1 MTLLGRLAELA
12 ACQQALSAGREGA
25 AAAVITGA
33 PGIGKTTVWRAA
45 AGTQPAGTVLRTTG
59 LQGGQAG
66 LANLADLLDP
76 VTDSLLPRLPLP
88 QADALRMALGLAPAA
103 APVTAALLE
112 RATVGVLRE
121 LAATGVVI
129 AVDDEQWVD
138 QDSLRLLESAVV
150 RLKDAP
156 VRWLVAVRSGHT
168 GRGLAQVLDH
178 ELGPAVTR
186 VDLAGLDDAALSE
199 LVMDRFPGRWS
210 PGVLRRMVTLAAGSP
225 YAALE
230 LARETAAVGGR
241 DGTAVHLP
249 ATLADSLRSRLER
262 LPPKVLTV
270 VQAAAVAETPTRA
283 LLRAID
289 GGAADGRVDE
299 ALEAGVLDANP
310 PDPVLRF
317 SHPLLRQTAEGMLSG
332 PGRRRLHRAIGAAL
346 ADPDQAAWH
355 LARGAD
361 EPDETLAEQ
370 AEHAAQ
376 RASARGAP
384 ARAAALAQAAAELT
398 PDPDSLPAWQR
409 RISWLERLAA
419 AAEFEQARQLSEKWA
434 PHVPP
439 SLRGRLTVVRAD
451 VEKTDLEAA
460 CRFYGEAFAD
470 LAGRDPA
477 RAAEAGSRMCL
488 NLGILVGRLDEA
500 RSRTPAVIAQARAAG
515 NPVVLRQTLAA
526 AGHLAA
532 AAGDPSAG
540 DQLREAVRLPGFTDT
555 PFPYEAP
562 ETVLALWLLWR
573 GELDP
578 ARDLLQAVLDVA
590 ERQGSPE
597 STEAIKSHL
606 VEVEWRAGNWDSA
619 AAYAAPGAQWDRET
633 SYGQDE
639 TRAYLDSLIEAG
651 RGNLER
657 ARELAATGVVQAEA
671 QADWGFAAQCRTVLG
686 LAELSADDP
695 VAALRWLEPV
705 ADMLQEG
712 GHGEPGV
719 IAFTPDLIEAWAATG
734 QLDRAADRLAWLKD
748 AAARLDHPWAR
759 ITSGRA
765 EAALRLAQRDPGA
778 AVSTVAAVI
787 PEARERGLPF
797 ELGRCLLAL
806 GTAQRKARQRR
817 DAAATLDEAA
827 AVFAALGAQR
837 WQALAQAQRARLAPG
852 HADSLTPTE
861 RRIAD
866 LVAAGQSNP
875 EIAATLYVS
884 VKTVEANLTRI
895 YRKLGLRSRV
905 DLARGHPS

>member
-121 LAATGVVI
+121 LAATGVVV

-299 ALEAGVLDANP
+299 ALEAGVLDA
-310 PDPVLRF
+310 DAAR
-317 SHPLLRQTAEGMLSG
+317 
-332 PGRRRLHRAIGAAL
+332 PG
-346 ADPDQAAWH
+346 
-355 LARGAD
+355 
-361 EPDETLAEQ
+361 
-370 AEHAAQ
+370 
-376 RASARGAP
+376 
-384 ARAAALAQAAAELT
+384 
-398 PDPDSLPAWQR
+398 
-409 RISWLERLAA
+409 
-419 AAEFEQARQLSEKWA
+419 
-434 PHVPP
+434 V
-439 SLRGRLTVVRAD
+439 
-451 VEKTDLEAA
+451 
-460 CRFYGEAFAD
+460 
-470 LAGRDPA
+470 
-477 RAAEAGSRMCL
+477 
-488 NLGILVGRLDEA
+488 
-500 RSRTPAVIAQARAAG
+500 AVQ
-515 NPVVLRQTLAA
+515 P
-526 AGHLAA
+526 
-532 AAGDPSAG
+532 
-540 DQLREAVRLPGFTDT
+540 
-555 PFPYEAP
+555 
-562 ETVLALWLLWR
+562 
-573 GELDP
+573 
-578 ARDLLQAVLDVA
+578 
-590 ERQGSPE
+590 
-597 STEAIKSHL
+597 
-606 VEVEWRAGNWDSA
+606 SA
-619 AAYAAPGAQWDRET
+619 AARRLL
-633 SYGQDE
+633 
-639 TRAYLDSLIEAG
+639 RA
-651 RGNLER
+651 
-657 ARELAATGVVQAEA
+657 
-671 QADWGFAAQCRTVLG
+671 C
-686 LAELSADDP
+686 
-695 VAALRWLEPV
+695 
-705 ADMLQEG
+705 
-712 GHGEPGV
+712 
-719 IAFTPDLIEAWAATG
+719 
-734 QLDRAADRLAWLKD
+734 
-748 AAARLDHPWAR
+748 
-759 ITSGRA
+759 
-765 EAALRLAQRDPGA
+765 
-778 AVSTVAAVI
+778 
-787 PEARERGLPF
+787 
-797 ELGRCLLAL
+797 
-806 GTAQRKARQRR
+806 
-817 DAAATLDEAA
+817 
-827 AVFAALGAQR
+827 
-837 WQALAQAQRARLAPG
+837 
-852 HADSLTPTE
+852 
-861 RRIAD
+861 
-866 LVAAGQSNP
+866 
-875 EIAATLYVS
+875 
-884 VKTVEANLTRI
+884 
-895 YRKLGLRSRV
+895 
-905 DLARGHPS
+905 